1 MKKVVF
7 IKNAVVLTV
16 TTLILR
22 FAGVI
27 FKVWLGRTVGS
38 ESIGLYQIILSVY
51 ALASAFAT
59 SGISTAV
66 VSIVAKE
73 IAVNNPF
80 FAKKAVIKG
89 VFYTILLSFCT
100 FVLLFWGANFI
111 ALKFIGDTRAA
122 LALKIIAVGVVFVGL
137 CSCFRGYFIA
147 RRKAGASSFSQ
158 IAEQTARILLSVFL
172 ITRFYNRGVTFTV
185 AAMVVGDIG
194 AEALSALI
202 VWICYKKDVKKLN
215 PVKLGTKNNL
225 NRQIL
230 NIALPITAGR
240 YLSSS
245 LRTVENAA
253 VPRLL
258 TLGALS
264 SSASLSFFG
273 AIKGMALPLLL
284 FPSSFL
290 GAVSLLLIPELS
302 ELKAKKQGKS
312 ISRAITLIFKITAV
326 FGIIFGCIF
335 WFCGQNLGILL
346 YNDSSVGFCVKI
358 LAPLVPLMYLDSICD
373 GLLKG
378 LDCQKSTF
386 YYSVF
391 DSLLRLVLV
400 FLFVPKYSVYGFI
413 FIMYLSNILTT
424 VLNAKKLL
432 TVTKTKLNIL
442 KFVVWPLVVG
452 LGVCSGINLI
462 LNKITPQNTIW
473 VVLLIVFS
481 VVFYFLILLATGFI
495 KKDNLKNI
503 IR

>member
-59 SGISTAV
+59 SGISTAI
-66 VSIVAKE
+66 VSVVAKE
-73 IAVNNPF
+73 IAINNPF
-80 FAKKAVIKG
+80 FAKKAVAKG
-89 VFYTILLSFCT
+89 VFFTILLSVLT
-100 FVLLFWGANFI
+100 FGLLFFGANFI
-111 ALKFIGDTRAA
+111 SLKFIGDTRAA
-122 LALKIIAVGVVFVGL
+122 LALKIMAVGVVFVGL

-158 IAEQTARILLSVFL
+158 IAEQTARILLSIFL
-172 ITRFYNRGVTFTV
+172 ITRFYNRGITFTV
-185 AAMVVGDIG
+185 AAMVAGDIG
-194 AEALSALI
+194 AEAISAFILW
-202 VWICYKKDVKKLN
+202 VCYKKDIKKLDPIKSN
-215 PVKLGTKNNL
+215 APNNL

-240 YLSSS
+240 YLSTS

-264 SSASLSFFG
+264 GSASLSFFG

-290 GAVSLLLIPELS
+290 GAISLLLIPELS
-302 ELKAKKQGKS
+302 ELKAKRQGKS

-326 FGIIFGCIF
+326 FGIIFGCVF
-335 WFCGQNLGILL
+335 WFCGQELGVLL

-386 YYSVF
+386 YYSIF
-391 DSLLRLVLV
+391 DSLMRLILV
-400 FLFVPKYSVYGFI
+400 FLIVPKYSVYGFV

-424 VLNAKKLL
+424 VLNVKKLL
-432 TVTKTKLNIL
+432 NVTKTRLNVL
-442 KFVVWPLVVG
+442 GLVFWPIIVG
-452 LGVCSGINLI
+452 LGVCSGINII
-462 LNKITPQNTIW
+462 LNKFMSQNTLW
-473 VVLLIVFS
+473 AVLLIILS
-481 VVFYFLILLATGFI
+481 VVFYFLTLFATGFI